1 MAYENIYPLVFK
13 ALFWTTKKW
22 NDTEII
28 PFFIDK
34 SLRILECE
42 HLTVRIYVFW
52 QLQIFSCVSHLAFH
66 KIHVYERLVEFQFLK
81 QYV

>member
-1 MAYENIYPLVFK
+1 MKVFIPLTFK
-13 ALFWTTKKW
+13 VILQNDKKKW

-66 KIHVYERLVEFQFLK
+66 KIHVYVRLVEFQFLK